1 MNLVSEKTA
10 GLFIFFGNVQYLFV
24 IMMLAMVEPAY
35 SISANFIS
43 ELALGAN
50 GLVFAMTMVIW
61 GGTAAIAAVIL
72 YRVSAPDPLFP
83 SKLFAI
89 LLCVGG
95 LGIVGSGL
103 IPMGTS
109 HIYGM
114 PLHFYLTTV
123 GALAALAAIFVG
135 YKLVNPPF
143 SYIQLF
149 IGGLALLTTILVLT
163 ATDFGLGPGGM
174 ERMNAY
180 SFIIWLLSFSTYLM
194 NKS

>member
-1 MNLVSEKTA
+1 
-10 GLFIFFGNVQYLFV
+10 
-24 IMMLAMVEPAY
+24 MLAMVEPGY
-35 SISANFIS
+35 SIAANFIS
-43 ELALGAN
+43 ELALGPN

-61 GGTAAIAAVIL
+61 GGFVAIAAAIL
-72 YRVSAPDPLFP
+72 YRVSASDSFFP
-83 SKLFAI
+83 SRLFAI

-123 GALAALAAIFVG
+123 GALSALVAIFVG
-135 YKLVNPPF
+135 YKLVDPPF

-149 IGGLALLTTILVLT
+149 IGGLALLTTVLVLT
-163 ATDFGLGPGGM
+163 ATDLGLGPGGM

-180 SFIIWLLSFSTYLM
+180 SFIVWVFGLSAYLM
-194 NKS
+194 SKSNSE